1 MEHSDYPMRTPEPKM
16 FSARTFLVLRILCL
30 IACTFGQSRAEKV
43 RSRGSEPQIRTLPKL
58 QVSDNG
64 RYFVREDGSAFIWIG
79 DTSWHVHAMTTEEMD
94 EYISI
99 RKAQGFTVIQ
109 CAVGFPA
116 DRKDRVNTY
125 GHHAFGGPKH
135 RDIGRPN
142 ESYWKTIDL
151 WFRKLEDAG
160 LYAAVVS
167 FWGDRTNLGRY
178 SKDEIYSYFKWL
190 GHRYRS
196 QNNIVWLTLGEG
208 TDWRCDRNKVL
219 AALRGLR
226 DGDTGS
232 KLVSIHSIWGNST
245 TTRGYHCHV
254 DFNNWQTS
262 QWGWPTELP
271 VKDPAYRRKRDP
283 TMAGYWRVWE
293 AIEADYQREPV
304 KPVIDAEAWY
314 EGSGPVGDPK
324 AIFRNGGARAYH
336 VRRRAYFTVFAG
348 AAGHTYG
355 AQGVWDKKTDST
367 KTWRSALELPGARQ
381 VGHLGQLL
389 GSRPVLTRIPDQSLI
404 VRGQSDDYDSHVQA
418 TRGSDGSYAF
428 IYIADGHEISVDLT
442 NLSNRKIKA
451 TWFSPRYG
459 RYTDLGE
466 FRNVSSQT
474 FDPPGIARVGND
486 WVLVLDVI
494 SQTGTDVGAD
504 AQNKKKARIIE
515 TTDSFSFA
523 RVKPEHVGMDQAKLE
538 AAKQYALTGGG
549 SGCIIRGG
557 RLAMAWGDQ
566 KQKYDIYSS
575 TKSISVTALGLA
587 ISDGKVKLRD
597 KAKKY
602 LPTVGI
608 PPESNTETDWLDE
621 LTLWHLSTQTGG
633 FEKTKGW
640 CRQVNR
646 PGTSW
651 MYSDGGPNW
660 LADCLTVANGRDL
673 LDVMNERVFK
683 PLGITVGETPRGGE
697 HDLHWG
703 FNNLDRPH
711 QLNGINRRPFGAG
724 IHCNVQAMA
733 KIGYLYLKGGR
744 WRGRQIIPESFVCL
758 AKNQAEG
765 IDKLPVED
773 GLLWS
778 GGASGHYGLLWWNN
792 SDGAMDGVPH
802 DAFWSWGLKESF
814 IIVIPSLDLVI
825 ARAGDYWA
833 PRNDTTRQDSYN
845 NILKPFLLPI
855 CESVVYTGPYPQ
867 SVYIP
872 RVSFT
877 DLILDK
883 EVTGDDYASG
893 DQWSGT
899 WADDGHLYMG
909 WGDGTGFGHRGNW
922 RDPTTAFMGL
932 ARLEGIPP
940 NHRGVNVWGG
950 YSPESQAGALYVNR
964 TKQTINLKPADGLIS
979 IDDTLYWYAESK
991 SDGRTDCQLLTS
1003 TDYGRTWKDHGRF
1016 FEENG
1021 KFAFTGII
1029 QFGRNYSDTP
1039 CYLGDYLYM
1048 YDGGTK
1054 AEGNPY
1060 YSRTSMLLARIPI
1073 DDLLNRRAV
1082 EFSGG
1087 TPGNPSWTSDIGQA
1101 KVVFE
1106 DACGVNAHV
1115 SCTYNKALD
1124 RYFLLTMHSNEGFKK
1139 GFGIFES
1146 DRPWGP
1152 WSTVYYTSNLDS
1164 FVPGLTKLINLSLP
1178 PKWISS
1184 DGKSMWMV
1192 FSGRPSDPFYSFNLI
1207 KLKLQLISP

>member
-1 MEHSDYPMRTPEPKM
+1 MSFTKLFLSWYLM
-16 FSARTFLVLRILCL
+16 FL
-30 IACTFGQSRAEKV
+30 IACTSDQNRAEEVQLK
-43 RSRGSEPQIRTLPKL
+43 GSGAQNQPLSKL
-58 QVSDNG
+58 KVSDNG
-64 RYFVREDGSAFIWIG
+64 RRFVTEDGSAFIWIG
-79 DTSWHVHAMTTEEMD
+79 DTSWHIHAMTTEEMD

-99 RKAQGFTVIQ
+99 RKAQGFTIIQ

-116 DRKDRVNTY
+116 DRKDRINAY
-125 GHHAFGGPKH
+125 GHHAFGGLKH

-151 WFRKLEDAG
+151 WFKKLEDAR

-167 FWGDRTNLGRY
+167 FWGDRTNLGHY

-190 GHRYRS
+190 GCRYRN
-196 QNNIVWLTLGEG
+196 QDNIVWLTLGEG

-219 AALRGLR
+219 AAVRGLR
-226 DGDTGS
+226 DGDTGN

-245 TTRGYHCHV
+245 TTQGYHSHV

-271 VKDPAYRRKRDP
+271 INDPAYRQQRDKI
-283 TMAGYWRVWE
+283 MAGNWTVWE
-293 AIEADYQREPV
+293 AIEADYQRQPA

-314 EGSGPVGDPK
+314 EGSGPIGDPK

-355 AQGVWDKKTDST
+355 AQGVWDKKINST

-381 VGHLGQLL
+381 IGYFGRLL
-389 GSRPVLTRIPDQSLI
+389 GSRPVLTRIPDQNLI
-404 VRGQSDDYDSHVQA
+404 VRGQSDDYDSHAQA
-418 TRGSDGSYAF
+418 VRGSDGSYAF
-428 IYIADGHEISVDLT
+428 IYIADGHDISVDLT
-442 NLSNRKIKA
+442 KLSHKRIKA
-451 TWFSPRYG
+451 TWFNPRDG
-459 RYTDLGE
+459 RYANLGE
-466 FRNVSSQT
+466 FQSIRSQT
-474 FDPPGIARVGND
+474 FDPPGIARIGND
-486 WVLVLDVI
+486 WVLVLDALC
-494 SQTGTDVGAD
+494 QTSAD
-504 AQNKKKARIIE
+504 AGSDEQDTNNINIAGVSG
-515 TTDSFSFA
+515 SFPFA
-523 RVKPEHVGMDQAKLE
+523 RMKPEQVGMDRGKLE
-538 AAKQYALTGGG
+538 VARQYALTGSG

-557 RLAMAWGDQ
+557 HLVMTWGDQ

-575 TKSISVTALGLA
+575 TKAISITALGLA
-587 ISDGKVKLRD
+587 MMDGKVKLND
-597 KAKKY
+597 KARKH
-602 LPTVGI
+602 LPTVGT
-608 PPESNTETDWLDE
+608 PPENNAATGWLDE
-621 LTLWHLSTQTGG
+621 LTLWHLATQTGG
-633 FEKTKGW
+633 FEKTRGW

-660 LADCLTVANGRDL
+660 LADCLTSRYGRDL
-673 LDVMNERVFK
+673 LEVMNERVFQ
-683 PLGITVGETPRGGE
+683 PLGITVGDRPRGGD

-703 FNNLDRPH
+703 FNNLDRPR

-724 IHCNVQAMA
+724 IHCNVQTMA
-733 KIGYLYLKGGR
+733 KIGYLYLRRGK
-744 WRGRQIIPESFVCL
+744 WRGRQIIPENFVNL
-758 AKNQAEG
+758 ATNRAEG
-765 IDKLPVED
+765 IDKLPVKD

-778 GGASGHYGLLWWNN
+778 AGSSRHYGLMWWNN
-792 SDGAMDGVPH
+792 NDGAIKGVPT

-814 IIVIPSLDLVI
+814 IIVVPSLDIV
-825 ARAGDYWA
+825 AVRAGGYWA
-833 PRNDTTRQDSYN
+833 PRNDPNRKDAYN

-855 CESVVYTGPYPQ
+855 CQSVAYRGPYPQ

-872 RVSFT
+872 RMTFS
-877 DLILDK
+877 DLILHKD
-883 EVTGDDYASG
+883 VVGADYASG
-893 DQWSGT
+893 DQWAGT

-922 RDPTTAFMGL
+922 RDPATVFMGL
-932 ARLEGIPP
+932 ARIEGTPP

-950 YSPESQAGALYVNR
+950 YNPESQTGALYVNR
-964 TKQTINLKPADGLIS
+964 GQQHLNLKPADGLICLNG
-979 IDDTLYWYAESK
+979 TMYWYAERK
-991 SDGRTDCQLLTS
+991 SDGRVDCQLLTS
-1003 TDYGRTWKDHGRF
+1003 TNYGRTWKNHDRF

-1029 QFGRNYSDTP
+1029 QFCQNYSDAP
-1039 CYLGDYLYM
+1039 GYLGDYLYM
-1048 YDGGTK
+1048 FDGGTK
-1054 AEGNPY
+1054 AESNPH
-1060 YSRTSMLLARIPI
+1060 YSRTDMLLARIPL

-1082 EFSGG
+1082 EFFDGI
-1087 TPGNPSWTSDIGQA
+1087 PGNPSWTSDISQA
-1101 KVVFE
+1101 KAVFE
-1106 DACGVNAHV
+1106 DARGVNAHV
-1115 SCTYNKALD
+1115 SCTYSKALD
-1124 RYFLLTMHSNEGFKK
+1124 RYLMLTMHSNEGFKK

-1152 WSTVYYTSNLDS
+1152 WSTVYYTDNLDS

-1178 PKWISS
+1178 SKWIST

-1207 KLKLQLISP
+1207 KLKLQLTGL